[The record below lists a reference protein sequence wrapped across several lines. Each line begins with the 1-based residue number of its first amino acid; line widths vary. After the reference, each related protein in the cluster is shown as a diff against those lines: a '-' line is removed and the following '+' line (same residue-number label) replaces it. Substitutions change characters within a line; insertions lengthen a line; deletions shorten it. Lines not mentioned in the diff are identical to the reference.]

1 MKRKPQWKRWLSVV
15 LAIVM
20 VCSILPVGAMA
31 ATLSAAG
38 TTAATNGERIPL
50 IATDVTESTGT

>member
-20 VCSILPVGAMA
+20 VCSILPVG
-31 ATLSAAG
+31 
-38 TTAATNGERIPL
+38 EWQRP
-50 IATDVTESTGT
+50 